1 MTLAKKKPASNP
13 AMEAAKEAAT
23 IKIDG
28 FEQGVDTYNA
38 IGARLLREK
47 RDPSVINQTR
57 QNRRNIREARKA
69 IDNL

>member
-1 MTLAKKKPASNP
+1 
-13 AMEAAKEAAT
+13 MEAAKEAAT